1 MITLGIIDRQQ
12 HPVPQ
17 LLGSSVFPVDV
28 KKPGFVTSFPTS
40 DLTGNPIFY
49 VLNPAILAP
58 SNLSDR

>member
-1 MITLGIIDRQQ
+1 M
-12 HPVPQ
+12 PQ

-40 DLTGNPIFY
+40 DLTRNHIFY
-49 VLNPAILAP
+49 VLNPAIPAP